1 MLAYQLAGR
10 LTIRYFL
17 ARNKH
22 LFVLLSVKKSILQHK
37 KRGERKHEI
46 LLAPTTMQLA
56 AHLGNM
62 FLNSHK

>member
-22 LFVLLSVKKSILQHK
+22 LFVLLSVKKSILQK
-37 KRGERKHEI
+37 QKI
-46 LLAPTTMQLA
+46 LPSPTTMQLA

-62 FLNSHK
+62 LLYSYK